1 MKINDIIF
9 ENATEEQLEV
19 LRKEYFDDKGVYNNA
34 THKFNYIRKKLSS
47 RDQTFSE
54 VSAGE
59 FFEYIKSKKSNT
71 PTPTQTPTQPN
82 NYPKNSL
89 KNDPELQQAVKD
101 YISIFNQV
109 PPDNVLV
116 YTRNNKTPSLYAGA
130 LMLDFFWKTSKK
142 YEGLGK
148 SASEIFKIAREDA
161 IKKSPVEFSFLY
173 FFTPS
178 VFFKNMVIYKVELKK
193 LNREAV
199 AQRNA
204 DNYTGD
210 WDDRLPIDQVEQ
222 IIKSRRKRR
231 YF

>member
-9 ENATEEQLEV
+9 ESATEEQLEV

-71 PTPTQTPTQPN
+71 PSQP
-82 NYPKNSL
+82 
-89 KNDPELQQAVKD
+89 KNDPEVEQLKQD
-101 YISIFNQV
+101 YISFFNKE
-109 PPDNVLV
+109 PDNGIVNA
-116 YTRNNKTPSLYAGA
+116 TIRNKTPSLYAGA
-130 LMLDFFWKTSKK
+130 IMLDFFWKTSKK

-178 VFFKNMVIYKVELKK
+178 VFFKNMAIYKAELKK
-193 LNREAV
+193 LNREAY

-204 DNYTGD
+204 ENYVGD
-210 WDDRLPIDQVEQ
+210 WDDNLDIDEVER
-222 IIKSRRKRR
+222 IIKSKRKRR

>member
-59 FFEYIKSKKSNT
+59 FFEYIKTKKSNT
-71 PTPTQTPTQPN
+71 PSPSQPN

-89 KNDPELQQAVKD
+89 KNDPELEQAVKD

-116 YTRNNKTPSLYAGA
+116 YTKNNKTPSLYAGA
-130 LMLDFFWKTSKK
+130 IMLEFFWETSKR

-178 VFFKNMVIYKVELKK
+178 IFFKNMAIYKAELKR
-193 LNREAV
+193 LNREAY

-210 WDDRLPIDQVEQ
+210 WDDRLPIDQVEK
-222 IIKSRRKRR
+222 IIKSKRQRR